1 MLKVEWKGEEVGD
14 GMYMLFIWAQVKETL
29 ILLIEIIHFPASV
42 VYTNKEIA
50 KNYSFSFDIL
60 GNCTEI
66 NETKLQRFKVFL
78 EFLID
83 LRIENSS
90 NSY

>member
-50 KNYSFSFDIL
+50 KNYSF
-60 GNCTEI
+60 
-66 NETKLQRFKVFL
+66 
-78 EFLID
+78 LIF
-83 LRIENSS
+83 
-90 NSY
+90 

>member
-14 GMYMLFIWAQVKETL
+14 GMYMLSIWAQVKETL
-29 ILLIEIIHFPASV
+29 ILLIEIIYFLSFIRIS
-42 VYTNKEIA
+42 EIA

>member
-14 GMYMLFIWAQVKETL
+14 GMYMLSIWAQVKETL

-60 GNCTEI
+60 GNCRDKR
-66 NETKLQRFKVFL
+66 NEVAAIQSFP
-78 EFLID
+78 
-83 LRIENSS
+83 RIFNRPS
-90 NSY
+90 NRKFV